1 MEKIGISRFIEKRD
15 IKDYLV
21 SILAGAISGIFCLFF
36 RWVINELTSFR
47 LDFLTGDWSPY
58 LRIPLYVAVVYPV
71 LLLINKLI
79 RRNPIVAGNGAEQT
93 KGMLNGHIRRQN
105 TLLRLMQKFLGS
117 VGSLGS
123 GMALGHEG
131 PSIQFGGYLGVFTS
145 RMCKVTPGREENIL
159 SAGASAGVAAALNAP
174 LAGPVYIIESLQKLN
189 NYRMAVCALLAG
201 LTGGLLAAVFMP
213 ENPYRGISLIKP
225 DLSNIQLLTLF
236 NIMGAY
242 MAVIGVLF
250 TAAVKFVRKRF
261 STLTSCV
268 PGRLF
273 VLAVGMG
280 MIGLFFP
287 GLLGSGQPFMIEIA
301 LRGQADLLF
310 SGLLMLLC
318 FLFTAYSQGTTFP
331 GGAFLPLLTLG
342 GLSGRFFGAMAVAAG
357 VCGPESL
364 AYFMFL
370 GMSACFVV
378 VMRTPLTG
386 FLLVAEMTGRYEV
399 LLPSLAVGIVGY
411 FLISTVRMQSLPGDL
426 YEMLLKHIH
435 TEENEFL
442 TIYMEVMPNSYFAGK
457 EKATIG
463 LPQGCE
469 VTQVLRD
476 RKPFSFEAAGALL
489 PGDQIEFSVLN
500 QEAEQVYQALLS
512 LSSDPR

>member
-15 IKDYLV
+15 VKDYLV

-47 LDFLTGDWSPY
+47 LDFLTGSWSAFI
-58 LRIPLYVAVVYPV
+58 RIPLYVAVVFPV

-93 KGMLNGHIRRQN
+93 KGMLNGHIRRRKS
-105 TLLRLMQKFLGS
+105 LLRLMQKFLGS

-131 PSIQFGGYLGVFTS
+131 PSIQFGGYLGVLTS
-145 RMCKVTPGREENIL
+145 RLCRVTPGREENIL

-213 ENPYRGISLIKP
+213 ENPYRGILLIKP
-225 DLSNIQLLTLF
+225 DLTNMQLLALF
-236 NIMGAY
+236 NVMGGY
-242 MAVIGVLF
+242 MAVIGILF
-250 TAAVKFVRKRF
+250 TVAVKFVRQRF
-261 STLTSCV
+261 NTLACCV
-268 PGRLF
+268 PSRLF

-280 MIGLFFP
+280 LIGLFFP
-287 GLLGSGQPFMIEIA
+287 GLLGSGQPFMIEVA
-301 LRGQADLLF
+301 LHGHEELLF
-310 SGLLMLLC
+310 TGLLMLLS
-318 FLFTAYSQGTTFP
+318 FLFTAYSQGTSFP

-342 GLSGRFFGAMAVAAG
+342 GLSGRFFGAMVVQWGICG
-357 VCGPESL
+357 VESL
-364 AYFMFL
+364 PYFMFL

-386 FLLVAEMTGRYEV
+386 FLLVTEMTGRYEI
-399 LLPSLAVGIVGY
+399 LLPSLAVGVVGY

-426 YEMLLKHIH
+426 YEMLLSHLQ
-435 TEENEFL
+435 TEEDKFL
-442 TIYMEVMPNSYFAGK
+442 TIYIEVMPNSYFEGK

-463 LPQGCE
+463 LPAGCE
-469 VTQVLRD
+469 VVQILRN
-476 RKPFSFEAAGALL
+476 KQPLSFAVAGALL
-489 PGDQIEFSVLN
+489 PGDQIQFSVVN

-512 LSSDPR
+512 LSADPR